1 MENKVFSCC
10 KRWTSYKHY
19 WGIIKSNNDCQP
31 AHVVLIVFQKSL
43 STYSLLVVFFM
54 AATVSQRIPQQQQ
67 NNSNHPK
74 RETTQKLHYFLPKL
88 SLGLLVAIS
97 SASGRGGGSGH
108 CNIIR
113 LNSCYDFDLTQVRVS
128 LSSGRMCTH
137 RWGFHWLRKLKPEDS
152 SNPENSIQGF
162 WWFCIYSDEWTGPY
176 LTSYLTWVIL
186 S

>member
-1 MENKVFSCC
+1 MSFSSFSRSRCRPIRFSSFFYGGHRFPENSPTTTKQL
-10 KRWTSYKHY
+10 
-19 WGIIKSNNDCQP
+19 KSPKNRNDTEITLFLAQT
-31 AHVVLIVFQKSL
+31 VVRLVSSPFQR
-43 STYSLLVVFFM
+43 F
-54 AATVSQRIPQQQQ
+54 
-67 NNSNHPK
+67 
-74 RETTQKLHYFLPKL
+74 RE
-88 SLGLLVAIS
+88 
-97 SASGRGGGSGH
+97 GGGSGH

-162 WWFCIYSDEWTGPY
+162 WWFCFYSNESSGPY